1 MAIFVVLW
9 SCLLTTILSCL
20 QKNNFGHTMQGIYYV
35 LSIKKSHLEKYA
47 SACIQDWGELA
58 NTADLQHVNFQMGRL
73 ASYTKRFCLSI
84 NNLSFCKELIFQYIL
99 LSIMKSSVI
108 MGTIAIVHQSKYPN
122 HEFKLEALIG
132 MAIPVVGFSRKGY
145 NIRKIFG

>member
-1 MAIFVVLW
+1 
-9 SCLLTTILSCL
+9 
-20 QKNNFGHTMQGIYYV
+20 MQGIYYV

-73 ASYTKRFCLSI
+73 ASYTKRFCLSV

-132 MAIPVVGFSRKGY
+132 IAILVVGFFKGGIQ
-145 NIRKIFG
+145 N